1 MFTDLS
7 EAVIVPP
14 AWVVK
19 DLLPVGLTVLASPP
33 KTGKST
39 LTMALSALVTGHE
52 CKTLPPHISE
62 VPETGKVLVFSYEA
76 SAGELKATMVQG
88 LKVSLHPDSGI
99 EVADDPFI
107 WRFDS
112 PTSLKD
118 MTAYLEENHPK
129 LVILDP
135 LRNFH
140 SLDENDSGQMVELLA
155 PLRAWSIKHDAA
167 LLVVHHTK
175 KASEDGQ
182 LMTAN
187 DMRGS
192 GAIFGLADGIIVL
205 TKKGQAH
212 HFNCTFKR
220 APSWSADLVLAVWG
234 VTDQGFEVMPQMC
247 KNLLALFKAG
257 ATKEEAAE
265 QVFKLRPENAT
276 PYLDTLVRL
285 GYLTP
290 DFKPTM
296 GAMS

>member
-7 EAVIVPP
+7 DAVVLPP
-14 AWVVK
+14 TWVVK
-19 DLLPVGLTVLASPP
+19 DLLPTGLTVLASPP

-52 CKTLPPHISE
+52 CKVLPPHLSK

-76 SAGELKATMVQG
+76 SAGELRATMEQG
-88 LKVSLHPDSGI
+88 LRVKLHPDSGI

-118 MTAYLEENHPK
+118 MTHYLEEHRPK

-155 PLRAWSIKHDAA
+155 PLRKWAVEHDSS
-167 LLVVHHTK
+167 LLVVHHTR
-175 KASEDGQ
+175 KAAEQGQ
-182 LMTAN
+182 VMTAN

-192 GAIFGLADGIIVL
+192 SALFGLADGIVVL
-205 TKKGQAH
+205 TRKGMSH
-212 HFNCTFKR
+212 HFECTFKR
-220 APSWSADLVLAVWG
+220 APSWSAAIVMATWG
-234 VTDQGFEVMPQMC
+234 VTDRGFEVIP
-247 KNLLALFKAG
+247 KIAKDLLALLKAG
-257 ATKEEAAE
+257 ATKDEAAE
-265 QVFKLRPENAT
+265 SVFKMKPEDAS
-276 PYLDTLVRL
+276 PYFDTLIRL
-285 GYLTP
+285 GLVDSNLKYLE
-290 DFKPTM
+290 
-296 GAMS
+296 AA